1 MTITELGNKFLR
13 RTGNQL
19 VSYPDPESLRHL
31 RILENFKIN
40 KILDVGG
47 NVGGYGRSL
56 MTLGYKGK
64 LISFEPVSAAFQELE
79 TRSKKHAN
87 WSVVN
92 SAIGNTDGEIEIN
105 VSANKS
111 LSSSIADMLPAHLE
125 NAPEARY
132 VSKEK
137 VPIRKLD
144 SIFDQYVESGD
155 NVFLK
160 IDTQG
165 YEKTV
170 LDGAEKSL
178 PKIKGIQVEMSLVPL
193 YSGEM
198 LFPDMLRHLTDKGYM
213 MFDLG
218 PVFTSPTTGQ
228 LLQVDGMFF
237 STNARH

>member
-1 MTITELGNKFLR
+1 MTITELCNKFLR

-19 VSYPDPESLRHL
+19 NPYPDPESLRHL

-40 KILDVGG
+40 KILDIGG
-47 NVGGYGRSL
+47 NVGGYGREL

-64 LISFEPVSAAFQELE
+64 LISFEPVSTAFQELE
-79 TRSKKHAN
+79 ARSKKHSN
-87 WSVVN
+87 WNVVK
-92 SAIGNTDGEIEIN
+92 SAMGNMDGEIEIN
-105 VSANKS
+105 IAANKG
-111 LSSSIADMLPAHLE
+111 LSSSIADMLPTHIE
-125 NAPEARY
+125 NAPEAQY
-132 VSKEK
+132 ISKEK

-144 SIFDQYVESGD
+144 SIFDQYVQPGD

-165 YEKTV
+165 YEKNV

-178 PKIKGIQVEMSLVPL
+178 PRIKGIQVEMSLVPL

-198 LFPDMLRHLTDKGYM
+198 LFPDMLRHLNSKGYM
-213 MFDLG
+213 MFDME

-237 STNARH
+237 STLNP

>member
-1 MTITELGNKFLR
+1 MNITELCNKFLR
-13 RTGNQL
+13 RTRNQL
-19 VSYPDPESLRHL
+19 VPYPDPESR
-31 RILENFKIN
+31 
-40 KILDVGG
+40 
-47 NVGGYGRSL
+47 
-56 MTLGYKGK
+56 
-64 LISFEPVSAAFQELE
+64 
-79 TRSKKHAN
+79 
-87 WSVVN
+87 
-92 SAIGNTDGEIEIN
+92 IEIN
-105 VSANKS
+105 IAANKG
-111 LSSSIADMLPAHLE
+111 LSSSIADMLPNHIE
-125 NAPEARY
+125 NAPEAQY

-144 SIFDQYVESGD
+144 SIFDQFLQPGD

-165 YEKTV
+165 YEINV

-198 LFPDMLRHLTDKGYM
+198 LFPDMLRHLTGKGYT

-237 STNARH
+237 SS

>member
-1 MTITELGNKFLR
+1 MSVTELCNKFLR

-19 VSYPDPESLRHL
+19 VSYPDRESLRHL
-31 RILENFKIN
+31 QILESFKIN
-40 KILDVGG
+40 KILDIGG
-47 NVGGYGRSL
+47 NVGGYGHFL
-56 MTLGYKGK
+56 MSILGYKGK
-64 LISFEPVSAAFQELE
+64 LISFEPVSAAFNELE
-79 TRSKKHAN
+79 ARSKKHAQ
-87 WSVVN
+87 WSVVK
-92 SAIGNTDGEIEIN
+92 SAIGNMDGEIEIN
-105 VSANKS
+105 IAANKG
-111 LSSSIADMLPAHLE
+111 LSSSIADMLPTHIE
-125 NAPEARY
+125 NAPEAQY

-144 SIFDQYVESGD
+144 SIFDQYVEPGD

-165 YEKTV
+165 YEKNV

-178 PKIKGIQVEMSLVPL
+178 PRIKGIQVEMSLVPL

-198 LFPDMLRHLTDKGYM
+198 LFPDMLSHLTSKGYM
-213 MFDLG
+213 MFHME

-237 STNARH
+237 TK